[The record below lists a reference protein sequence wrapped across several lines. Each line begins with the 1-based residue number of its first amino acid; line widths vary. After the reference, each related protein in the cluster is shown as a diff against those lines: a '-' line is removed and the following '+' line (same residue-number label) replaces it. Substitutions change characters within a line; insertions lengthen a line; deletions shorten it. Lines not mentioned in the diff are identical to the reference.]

1 MDSGGYAALGGDV
14 GRGFDEDAV
23 FSAEIVPKAS
33 REMFCD
39 ECFGALAGTDSSCV
53 QVQEI
58 EQESFGGATDYRNHR
73 RSIEG
78 RGLDPFAVAASDGH
92 AGDARGEDA
101 FGGSERSEKPGK
113 TLQGLR
119 REQENDSAGVSG
131 RNEDEFREV
140 AAATAAASWIT
151 TAGFG
156 RKGDSSGF
164 GGGL

>member
-1 MDSGGYAALGGDV
+1 
-14 GRGFDEDAV
+14 
-23 FSAEIVPKAS
+23 
-33 REMFCD
+33 MFCD

-58 EQESFGGATDYRNHR
+58 EQETYGGATDYRNHR

-78 RGLDPFAVAASDGH
+78 RGFDPFAVAASDGH
-92 AGDARGEDA
+92 AGDARGEGA

-119 REQENDSAGVSG
+119 CEQENDSAGVSG
-131 RNEDEFREV
+131 RDEDEFWEV
-140 AAATAAASWIT
+140 AAATAAASWVAT
-151 TAGFG
+151 DGFG
-156 RKGDSSGF
+156 GKGDSGSF

>member
-1 MDSGGYAALGGDV
+1 
-14 GRGFDEDAV
+14 
-23 FSAEIVPKAS
+23 
-33 REMFCD
+33 MFCD

-58 EQESFGGATDYRNHR
+58 EPESYGGATDYRNHR

-78 RGLDPFAVAASDGH
+78 RGFDPFAVAASDGH
-92 AGDARGEDA
+92 EGDARGEGA
-101 FGGSERSEKPGK
+101 SGGSDRSEKPGK

-131 RNEDEFREV
+131 TTEDEFREV

-164 GGGL
+164 GGGG